1 VVVAGPKRSSRR
13 RIGRVE
19 AALAADFRDT
29 DIPAGGRAHL
39 RYLARLCDIAEALED
54 VDDGAKVGRAYLEA
68 RTAYGLAGV
77 QREALDPFA
86 AFVAGMSGAAARD
99 TPDA

>member
-1 VVVAGPKRSSRR
+1 VAKPPARR

-19 AALAADFRDT
+19 AALAGDFRDT
-29 DIPAGGRAHL
+29 ELPAGARAHL
-39 RYLARLCDIAEALED
+39 RYLARLCDTAEAAADLD
-54 VDDGAKVGRAYLEA
+54 AGAKCGRAYLEA

-86 AFVAGMSGAAARD
+86 AFVAGMSAPGLRHEAD
-99 TPDA
+99 

>member
-1 VVVAGPKRSSRR
+1 VSGPRGSSRR

-19 AALAADFRDT
+19 AALTADFRNT

-39 RYLARLCDIAEALED
+39 RYLARLCDTAEALED
-54 VDDGAKVGRAYLEA
+54 VDAGAKVGRAYLEA

-86 AFVAGMSGAAARD
+86 AFVAGMSAPGLRHEAD
-99 TPDA
+99 T